1 MNQQRSFLDDL
12 KHQYRYG
19 GATLRLIY
27 INVAVFLLI
36 HLGLVIGRLSGNEPS
51 VALYIGKIFAL
62 DAKFGDFI
70 YHPWGIITSIFAHF
84 SFLHL
89 AFNMLFLYFS
99 GRIFEQLFDQKRLI
113 YTYILG
119 GIAGSIFEILANSLL
134 PAFELSSSVIVGA
147 SGSIMAIFF
156 AIAFHQPKM
165 TVNLFGVFPV
175 RIIILAGLFLLTDFL
190 NLGINDGTAHF
201 AHIGGAILGIISVQN
216 LYSSSNLVN
225 AMQRLGDSFIKF
237 ISKGSPRKRMKVVTK
252 NNTRNQ
258 TDAEYNQQKKN
269 KQAEI
274 DRILD
279 KISKSGYDSLTR
291 QEKDF
296 LFNQSKNG

>member
-12 KHQYRYG
+12 KYQFKYG

-36 HLGLVIGRLSGNEPS
+36 HLGLVFGRLAGNEAS
-51 VALYIGKIFAL
+51 AATYIGKIFAL
-62 DAKFGDFI
+62 DTRFSEFI
-70 YHPWGIITSIFAHF
+70 YHPWGLITSIFAHF
-84 SFLHL
+84 SLWHIFLNL
-89 AFNMLFLYFS
+89 VFLYFS

-113 YTYILG
+113 YTYLLG
-119 GIAGSIFEILANSLL
+119 GIAGGLFELLANTLL
-134 PAFELSSSVIVGA
+134 PGLQAGSSVIVGA

-165 TVNLFGVFPV
+165 TVNLFGIIPV
-175 RIIILAGLFLLTDFL
+175 RIIILAGIFFLSDFL
-190 NLGINDGTAHF
+190 NLGTADGTAHF
-201 AHIGGAILGIISVQN
+201 AHMGGAILGIISIQN
-216 LYSSSNLVN
+216 PYSSSNVIN
-225 AMQRLGDSFIKF
+225 AVQRLGDSIIKF
-237 ISKGSPRKRMKVVTK
+237 FSTGGSRKRMKVVTK
-252 NNTRNQ
+252 NNTRHQ
-258 TDAEYNQQKKN
+258 SDEEYNKQKKD